1 MIMENSI
8 LEIESCSEINV
19 KTKKPYYGKQGESL
33 NSQRIINGYISN
45 NWGTYLCWKSLNR
58 KINKGEKGIR
68 CFYPTRIKIGVDKEG
83 NDKFKKVR
91 NYFIVFNENQTSPMK
106 KRVVGKKNLGKN
118 KVVVKGNK

>member
-1 MIMENSI
+1 MEKFT
-8 LEIESCSEINV
+8 LEIESCFEINV
-19 KTKKPYYGKQGESL
+19 KTKKPYNGNQGEFL
-33 NSQRIINGYISN
+33 KSQRIINGYTSN
-45 NWGTYLCWKSLNR
+45 NWGTYLWWKSLNR
-58 KINKGEKGIR
+58 KINKGEKGIP
-68 CFYPTRIKIGVDKEG
+68 CFYPTRIKTGVDNEG